1 MCTHLNTT
9 PLTASVKL
17 NTRLL
22 TPTTVYI
29 CILGSLHHCL
39 TFSTCR
45 PIICFEN
52 QDHVKGRR
60 VGKLVASHSYNL
72 HAEKIH
78 TLGLNIP
85 PLHYSAWVWLIS
97 PQHLHNLH
105 IETFRVIL
113 KTLGQFAKCDYSELW
128 IQSADSAAIRGPN
141 CEMGNFLEWKLKIK
155 NSYL

>member
-1 MCTHLNTT
+1 MCTHLNNT
-9 PLTASVKL
+9 PVTAGVNLIKDCL
-17 NTRLL
+17 HLPL
-22 TPTTVYI
+22 YI
-29 CILGSLHHCL
+29 LRSLHHCL

-85 PLHYSAWVWLIS
+85 LLHYSAWVWLIS
-97 PQHLHNLH
+97 PQHLH
-105 IETFRVIL
+105 IETFRVIF
-113 KTLGQFAKCDYSELW
+113 KTLGQFAKCGYSELW